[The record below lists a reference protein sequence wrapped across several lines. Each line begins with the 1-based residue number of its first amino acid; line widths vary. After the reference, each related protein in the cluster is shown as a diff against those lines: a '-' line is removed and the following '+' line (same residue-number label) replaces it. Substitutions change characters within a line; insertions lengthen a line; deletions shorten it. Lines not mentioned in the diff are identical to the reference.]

1 MVKIISWN
9 VNGLRA
15 AFNKGFRDRVL
26 EMDAD
31 IYCLQEIKAQEDQ
44 LAAEMKAFGEYEGFF
59 FPAERKGYS
68 GTAIYT
74 RLPFKTIRRGMGI
87 EKFDIEG
94 RDILLDFGDF
104 LLFNS
109 YFPNGGQGPE
119 RLAYKMEYY
128 ETVLDWAKAE
138 QKPLLICGDVNTA
151 HKEIDLANPKSN
163 EKNTGFLP
171 CERDWIDRLLAAGFH
186 DTFRMFNQEP
196 QQYSWWDMKT
206 RARDRNVGWRID
218 YFFAN
223 EAMKPFVKDAWIWQ
237 HIMGSDHC
245 PIGVEIE
252 IK

>member
-1 MVKIISWN
+1 
-9 VNGLRA
+9 
-15 AFNKGFRDRVL
+15 
-26 EMDAD
+26 
-31 IYCLQEIKAQEDQ
+31 
-44 LAAEMKAFGEYEGFF
+44 
-59 FPAERKGYS
+59 
-68 GTAIYT
+68 
-74 RLPFKTIRRGMGI
+74 
-87 EKFDIEG
+87 
-94 RDILLDFGDF
+94 
-104 LLFNS
+104 
-109 YFPNGGQGPE
+109 
-119 RLAYKMEYY
+119 MEYY

-171 CERDWIDRLLAAGFH
+171 CERDWIDRLLAAGFY

-223 EAMKPFVKDAWIWQ
+223 EAIKPFVKDAWIWQ